1 MWEWLWFWLWVIIW
15 KYVKINKRKQL
26 QFESHWDQPGLT
38 LFVGLPLWK
47 NPIRTCVCVNRM
59 CVCVCVFRTWRWVLK
74 SWWTSSTKSFPN
86 VSGFCVSS
94 NTFQHYFCPFSVE
107 SKCNITELNITD
119 LLIQMEVWRLTASA
133 SSPAGAWWP
142 SWTYPS
148 TQSWFSANWVSSLAV
163 ASVTAAAI
171 VVNVWVFSGCV
182 LLWFLCLTFDPTA
195 FRATAQGNWASTSSN
210 TSGTTSRDGRWV
222 HVSVT
227 FIRKSQQTWT
237 L

>member
-59 CVCVCVFRTWRWVLK
+59 CVCVQDME
-74 SWWTSSTKSFPN
+74 
-86 VSGFCVSS
+86 VSPKELMDILNKIVSKREWFLCFLQHIPTLFLSIFCWIKM
-94 NTFQHYFCPFSVE
+94 QH
-107 SKCNITELNITD
+107 NWADITD